1 MIRTHNCDLCR
12 EPIVFGASS
21 VQLFLEEHDEGGHE
35 TVQFDFCSF
44 RCLKHWV
51 MDE

>member
-1 MIRTHNCDLCR
+1 MKIHRCDLCR

-21 VQLFLEEHDEGGHE
+21 AQLFLEEDDDGGKE

-51 MDE
+51 NDE